1 MTGAVVTVPPRP
13 LTRTGADGA
22 LVIAGAAVL
31 VLAALPVHRTSVS
44 SAEAAVFR
52 VLNGTTVLPFALV
65 WVVMQL
71 GNVLVVPASA
81 VLAAALRRWWLAA
94 ELLVAGAGTYLV
106 AKVVKGLVPRGR
118 PSGLLSDVVIRGAE
132 AHGRGF
138 VSGHAATLAAL
149 ATVAWPWLG
158 RRGRTAVVVLVVV
171 VCTTRV
177 YVGAHL
183 PLDVVGGAG
192 LGIAV
197 GGAVRLVLGR
207 PGPTRAPDPA
217 CPVPDPVVE

>member
-1 MTGAVVTVPPRP
+1 VTGVLPAARRP
-13 LTRTGADGA
+13 ALTRAPVDAA
-22 LVIAGAAVL
+22 LTVVGLLVL
-31 VLAALPVHRTSVS
+31 VLAALPVHRHSVS
-44 SAEAAVFR
+44 PAEAAVFR
-52 VLNGTTVLPFALV
+52 VLNGTTVLPFVLV

-81 VLAAALRRWWLAA
+81 LLAAAFRRWWLAL

-106 AKVVKGLVPRGR
+106 AKVVKGVVPRGR
-118 PSGLLSDVVIRGAE
+118 PAGLLSDVVIRGAE

-158 RRGRTAVVVLVVV
+158 RRGRIVVVVLVVV
-171 VCTTRV
+171 VCLARV

-192 LGIAV
+192 LGVAV
-197 GGAVRLVLGR
+197 GGCVRLVLGR
-207 PGPTRAPDPA
+207 PR
-217 CPVPDPVVE
+217 

>member
-1 MTGAVVTVPPRP
+1 VSGVLPAARRRP
-13 LTRTGADGA
+13 LTREPVDGA
-22 LVIAGAAVL
+22 LVLLGAATL
-31 VLAALPVHRTSVS
+31 VLAALPVDRSTVS
-44 SAEAAVFR
+44 PAEAAVFR
-52 VLNGTTVLPFALV
+52 VLNGTTVLPFAAV

-71 GNVLVVPASA
+71 GNVLVVPSSA
-81 VLAAALRRWWLAA
+81 ALAAAYRRWLLAA

-118 PSGLLSDVVIRGAE
+118 PGGLLSDVVIRGAE

-158 RRGRTAVVVLVVV
+158 RRGRIAVVILVLVV
-171 VCTTRV
+171 CLTRV

-183 PLDVVGGAG
+183 PLDVVGGTG
-192 LGIAV
+192 LGLAV
-197 GGAVRLVLGR
+197 GGAVRLLLGR
-207 PGPTRAPDPA
+207 PR
-217 CPVPDPVVE
+217 

>member
-1 MTGAVVTVPPRP
+1 MTGLLPARRRP
-13 LTRTGADGA
+13 LTRGRADA
-22 LVIAGAAVL
+22 IVILAGATLL

-44 SAEAAVFR
+44 PAEAAVFH
-52 VLNGTTVLPFALV
+52 VLNGTTVLPFVVV
-65 WVVMQL
+65 WPVMQL

-81 VLAAALRRWWLAA
+81 LLAAAFRRWLLAA
-94 ELLVAGAGTYLV
+94 ELLVAGGGTYLA

-118 PSGLLSDVVIRGAE
+118 PRGLLSDVVIRGAE

-158 RRGRTAVVVLVVV
+158 RRGRIAVVVLVVV
-171 VCTTRV
+171 VCLTRI

-197 GGAVRLVLGR
+197 GGCVRLLMGR
-207 PGPTRAPDPA
+207 PR
-217 CPVPDPVVE
+217 